1 MGKWLTLELGKLI
14 VEVSDGG
21 TPSRSNPDNFGGKIP
36 WIVISDISD
45 SITKTKETLTKEGLN
60 NCTSK
65 LWEPDT
71 VILSI
76 GATIGEVGITT
87 IGAATKQGICGI
99 VVDRSQITSQYLK
112 YWLQLNKP
120 ILLNLAQGSTIKE
133 IRPKLIKKLSINLP
147 DNLETQEA
155 IVEILTK
162 ADEAIQQTERLI
174 AKYEAIRTGLM
185 QDLLT
190 RGIDEAG
197 NVRSE
202 ETHAFKDSEL
212 GRIPVEWEV
221 ESLKNLAQI
230 IDPQPDHRTPPAD
243 PDGFPYVGIGDIT
256 EDGRIDKK
264 CRRIIR
270 AALSKQQSRFT
281 IDTGDIIFGK
291 IGTIGKPQSIN
302 ETKDIALSA
311 NIILIKPLRNNQLV
325 LEILKSDFTRRQ
337 IKNTIHTTTQPAFGM
352 GKTRA
357 LQFAWPNLPKERN
370 QIELTLTQNSKILQ
384 EANMQL
390 EKLTALKTALMQDLL
405 TGNKRVDDLLD

>member
-1 MGKWLTLELGKLI
+1 MREW
-14 VEVSDGG
+14 
-21 TPSRSNPDNFGGKIP
+21 
-36 WIVISDISD
+36 
-45 SITKTKETLTKEGLN
+45 KT
-60 NCTSK
+60 
-65 LWEPDT
+65 
-71 VILSI
+71 V
-76 GATIGEVGITT
+76 TIGEVCEILDHKRIPLNAQQRHKMQGNIPYY
-87 IGAATKQGICGI
+87 GANGVQGYINKHIFNEELILLAEDGGNFEQFENRPI
-99 VVDRSQITSQYLK
+99 AYKISGKSWVNNHAHILKANEGYDQDFVFYKLVHKNILFFIKGGTRSK
-112 YWLQLNKP
+112 LNK
-120 ILLNLAQGSTIKE
+120 IDL
-133 IRPKLIKKLSINLP
+133 LSITIEFP
-147 DNLETQEA
+147 TKREQQKIA
-155 IVEILTK
+155 QILTK